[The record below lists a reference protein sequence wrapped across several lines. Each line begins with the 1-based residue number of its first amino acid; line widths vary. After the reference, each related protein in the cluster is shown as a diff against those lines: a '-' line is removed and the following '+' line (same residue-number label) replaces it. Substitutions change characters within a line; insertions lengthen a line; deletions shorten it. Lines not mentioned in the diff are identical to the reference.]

1 MIWKSDIAI
10 AAIFLMFFFWA
21 FSGGGIGVDSAAG
34 FGTPW
39 GLLVPAAPR
48 NVRATAVNGA
58 VTVDF
63 ELPQT
68 DGGSPIL
75 CYTVMSYPG
84 NITVKGARRPVI
96 VTGLTKGKTYVFT
109 VTASNSVG
117 TGRASLP
124 SNCVTPGE

>member
-1 MIWKSDIAI
+1 MIRKSNIAI
-10 AAIFLMFFFWA
+10 AAIFLMIFFWA
-21 FSGGGIGVDSAAG
+21 FSGGGIGVDRAAG

-48 NVRATAVNGA
+48 NVRATDVNGT

-84 NITVKGARRPVI
+84 NITVKAARRPVI
-96 VTGLTKGKTYVFT
+96 VTGLAKGKTYVFR

-117 TGRASLP
+117 TGRASLA